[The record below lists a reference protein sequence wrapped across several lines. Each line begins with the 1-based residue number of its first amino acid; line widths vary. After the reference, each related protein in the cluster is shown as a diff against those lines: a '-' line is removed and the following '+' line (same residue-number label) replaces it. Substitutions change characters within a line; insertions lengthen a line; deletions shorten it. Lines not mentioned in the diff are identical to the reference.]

1 MGWLELL
8 FVALFFGAPLLGR
21 LFEKKPPTLPPPP
34 LPRSDA
40 PGYSP
45 APGDLQPR
53 FSVPARASL
62 PAPAGTAGGWSAGWG
77 QWPEGA
83 SEEEDAAEGGGLEE
97 GVAGDH
103 DLDVDSIH
111 TREAV
116 SLEPVSAAEAA
127 VRPLPEAPVGL
138 DATEVDWNRE
148 HVRFH
153 DKYFKPAAP
162 PPRTDRLADH
172 LRSRAEVRRAILLAE
187 VLGPPR
193 SLRGLEDER

>member
-1 MGWLELL
+1 MSWVELL
-8 FVALFFGAPLLGR
+8 IVVVFFGAPLLGR

-40 PGYSP
+40 PAP
-45 APGDLQPR
+45 ADLQPR
-53 FSVPARASL
+53 L
-62 PAPAGTAGGWSAGWG
+62 PAPTRATLPSRAGTGGGWSAGWG

-97 GVAGDH
+97 GIAGDH

-111 TREAV
+111 TREAI
-116 SLEPVSAAEAA
+116 SLEPVSSAEAA

-138 DATEVDWNRE
+138 DTTEVDWNRE

-193 SLRGLEDER
+193 ALRDLDSER

>member
-1 MGWLELL
+1 MDWIELL
-8 FVALFFGAPLLGR
+8 FVVVFFGAPLLGR
-21 LFEKKPPTLPPPP
+21 LFRKPPAPPPP
-34 LPRSDA
+34 LPRGDA
-40 PGYSP
+40 PPPPYLQARLP
-45 APGDLQPR
+45 A
-53 FSVPARASL
+53 SARATL
-62 PAPAGTAGGWSAGWG
+62 PAPAPAGAGGGWSAGWG

-83 SEEEDAAEGGGLEE
+83 SEEEDAAEEGGGPEE
-97 GVAGDH
+97 GIAGDH
-103 DLDVDSIH
+103 DLDADSIH

-138 DATEVDWNRE
+138 DTTEVDWNRE

-153 DKYFKPAAP
+153 DKYFKAAP
-162 PPRTDRLADH
+162 PPPRPDRLADH

-193 SLRGLEDER
+193 SLRELESER